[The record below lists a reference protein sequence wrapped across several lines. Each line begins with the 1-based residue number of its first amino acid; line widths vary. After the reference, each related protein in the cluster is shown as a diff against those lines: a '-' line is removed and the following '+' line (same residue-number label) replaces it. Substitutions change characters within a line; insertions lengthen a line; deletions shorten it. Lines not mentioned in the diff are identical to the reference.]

1 MSRHLPVLQP
11 SATPPTAPR
20 APDGAGWTAAGVLVT
35 LLIWV
40 VLARLGQEAIARLP
54 HASSGWTAL
63 IPPIVS
69 FVLAAFAGGAVV
81 GAFGPQGVLR
91 PAVASGALSAAFAWV
106 VAVLRFPWEQ
116 AIPVLIAAVVIG
128 ALCSL
133 SGCIAVRKRRPPA
146 KAA

>member
-1 MSRHLPVLQP
+1 MPLAL
-11 SATPPTAPR
+11 SA
-20 APDGAGWTAAGVLVT
+20 WTS
-35 LLIWV
+35 LI
-40 VLARLGQEAIARLP
+40 
-54 HASSGWTAL
+54 S
-63 IPPIVS
+63 PILS

-116 AIPVLIAAVVIG
+116 AIPVLIAAVLLG

-133 SGCIAVRKRRPPA
+133 SGCIAARKRPPPA
-146 KAA
+146 KTA